1 MYIDATPTVTLM
13 TPQPLSASPG
23 VIVNVPGLGDDRS
36 MPLIRD
42 IVQQAL
48 ATCYLSL
55 EAEEQLRTR
64 LKGKYD
70 VVDFKAF
77 MKLQCAVM
85 KGKVRQEARER
96 IKADLPTTS
105 HCNF

>member
-1 MYIDATPTVTLM
+1 MYLEAQPTATLM
-13 TPQPLSASPG
+13 TTQPLSSSPE
-23 VIVNVPGLGDDRS
+23 VMVNVPGFGDDRS

-55 EAEEQLRTR
+55 EAEEQLRTM

-70 VVDFKAF
+70 VVDLKAF
-77 MKLQCAVM
+77 MQLQSAVM

-96 IKADLPTTS
+96 IQS
-105 HCNF
+105 NI